1 MVLIIDGF
9 SEHVAHAKKK
19 WRKNPICGFSRS
31 NQMPQTD
38 QITKIAPNT
47 PISELLYNKSNM
59 FISKKNSQ
67 FYLGL

>member
-47 PISELLYNKSNM
+47 PISELPY
-59 FISKKNSQ
+59 
-67 FYLGL
+67 